1 MPTGDKD
8 GDKMPNKWFSNR
20 GQMIQAACAI
30 IAVAIGIFTQ
40 RSSLTTSLD
49 IEMVSKI
56 LFFPAAAVSLFQL
69 GKYVQRLSTPSASP
83 FPDDLPFDYRYLT
96 PTIKVGSYHDLDRKL
111 DTRRISVI
119 SIKEEEVLSSAKS
132 GAEIEVV
139 GTGMYFSGGDQTTK
153 IKDRRFLLPAYARS
167 LKSEDY
173 SMFEFVYQDAYFT
186 LTAISVDHINVP
198 AQEVTLAVC
207 VVSYRKPS

>member
-119 SIKEEEVLSSAKS
+119 SIKKKTCCLRRSPEQKLRWSVRARIFLVETRQQRSKIAASFCLHMREV
-132 GAEIEVV
+132 
-139 GTGMYFSGGDQTTK
+139 
-153 IKDRRFLLPAYARS
+153 
-167 LKSEDY
+167 
-173 SMFEFVYQDAYFT
+173 
-186 LTAISVDHINVP
+186 
-198 AQEVTLAVC
+198 
-207 VVSYRKPS
+207 